1 MKEKFNIVLR
11 FKNKYIHIDKFYT
24 EEFDTIKEHQKIIS
38 EAGFVWWGKFG
49 KKLGNQKIDLTV
61 TNLSRN
67 LEVFLYLFSED
78 KCYKAKLEYLTNE
91 RRDVNFDLIPAYY
104 RQHLNWED
112 NIGTYFKISN
122 IIEVD
127 YSYNLLNLELLSNQ
141 TKGSLLRG
149 FKSQQTYFYVK

>member
-1 MKEKFNIVLR
+1 M
-11 FKNKYIHIDKFYT
+11 
-24 EEFDTIKEHQKIIS
+24 
-38 EAGFVWWGKFG
+38 
-49 KKLGNQKIDLTV
+49 
-61 TNLSRN
+61 
-67 LEVFLYLFSED
+67 
-78 KCYKAKLEYLTNE
+78 KAKLEYLTNE